1 MNKPLTSIERMQ
13 KVTLV
18 AAIALA
24 GCSGGQGS
32 DKSPG
37 GSPAMAEMGGAPNAE
52 SANLEKRGRRHK
64 HGIVG
69 AWLVRDPTDPT
80 FGALS
85 TYTSDGQ
92 FIASPAA
99 LNVTAAHGVW
109 VPDDDCDFVV
119 TSRHIRRSPTNT
131 FAGTIHHRVCVT
143 LEDENTFTAVE
154 RTQAFDADGNLV
166 ATLPDEQRS
175 GTRISPEPF

>member
-1 MNKPLTSIERMQ
+1 MNTPFTPIERVQ

-24 GCSGGQGS
+24 GCSGGS
-32 DKSPG
+32 DKSPSD
-37 GSPAMAEMGGAPNAE
+37 SPAMAEMGGAPNAE

-69 AWLVRDPTDPT
+69 AWLVSDPTDAT
-80 FGALS
+80 FGALA

-109 VPDDDCDFVV
+109 VAGDDCDFVV
-119 TSRHIRRSPTNT
+119 TSVHLRRSPTNT
-131 FAGTIHHRVCVT
+131 FIGTLRQHLCVT
-143 LEDENTFTAVE
+143 LQDENSFTGVE
-154 RTQAFDADGNLV
+154 RTQVFDAAGNLV
-166 ATLPDEQRS
+166 ATPPDEQRS
-175 GTRISPEPF
+175 ATRISPEPF